1 MSDSMTTVELGPLAR
16 HKIDDA
22 TGQQWVTTLHP
33 YDLAEYHW
41 AFSINGRQWLVCLDM
56 GYGRK
61 PKIVATVEGTP
72 ESVLVS
78 MREYDKSIKSCI
90 DHS

>member
-1 MSDSMTTVELGPLAR
+1 
-16 HKIDDA
+16 
-22 TGQQWVTTLHP
+22 
-33 YDLAEYHW
+33 
-41 AFSINGRQWLVCLDM
+41 M

-78 MREYDKSIKSCI
+78 MREYDKTVRSCI
-90 DHS
+90 DKS